1 MTTQQE
7 PALSK
12 AEGPALSEAEG
23 FQSVVTDEMRE
34 AIGKESEPAVLE
46 VEKTGC
52 RMFAR
57 AVGHTDLIFYDEEYA
72 KSKGYRSIVAP
83 PGYLGMPVHKPRTPS
98 PQGEMP
104 GLRFS
109 IPYKRVLNGG
119 TETEYFDTV
128 CAGDVLTARNK
139 ITGFNERKGG
149 MGPML
154 ITTRETTYTNQDG
167 KVVAIERGTVIQ
179 Y

>member
-1 MTTQQE
+1 MAQQQE
-7 PALSK
+7 TK
-12 AEGPALSEAEG
+12 
-23 FQSVVTDEMRE
+23 SVVTDEMRE
-34 AIGKESEPAVLE
+34 VIGKESKPTTME
-46 VEKTGC
+46 VDKTGC

-83 PGYLGMPVHKPRTPS
+83 PGFLGTQVYS
-98 PQGEMP
+98 PLRGDPAEAGGM
-104 GLRFS
+104 RFS

-119 TETEYFDTV
+119 TEYEYFGDI
-128 CAGDVLTARNK
+128 CAGDVLTVRNK
-139 ITGFNERKGG
+139 ISGFNERTGS

-154 ITTRETTYTNQDG
+154 LTSRETTFTNQDG
-167 KVVAIERGTVIQ
+167 QLVAKMYGTVIQ

>member
-1 MTTQQE
+1 MAQQQE
-7 PALSK
+7 TK
-12 AEGPALSEAEG
+12 
-23 FQSVVTDEMRE
+23 SVVTDEMRE
-34 AIGKESEPAVLE
+34 AIGKESKPTTME
-46 VEKTGC
+46 VDKTGC

-83 PGYLGMPVHKPRTPS
+83 PGFLGTTVYS
-98 PQGEMP
+98 PLRGDPTEA
-104 GLRFS
+104 GGGRFS

-119 TETEYFDTV
+119 TECEYFDTV
-128 CAGDVLTARNK
+128 CAGDMLTARNK
-139 ITGFNERKGG
+139 ISGFTEREGS

-154 ITTRETTYTNQDG
+154 ITSRETTFTNQDG
-167 KVVAIERGTVIQ
+167 QLVAKMYGTVIQ

>member
-1 MTTQQE
+1 MAQQQE
-7 PALSK
+7 TK
-12 AEGPALSEAEG
+12 
-23 FQSVVTDEMRE
+23 SVVTDEMRE
-34 AIGKESEPAVLE
+34 AIGKESKPTTME
-46 VEKTGC
+46 VDKTGC

-83 PGYLGMPVHKPRTPS
+83 PGFLGTQVYS
-98 PQGEMP
+98 PLRGDPAETG

-119 TETEYFDTV
+119 TEYEYFGDI
-128 CAGDVLTARNK
+128 CAGDVLTARSK
-139 ITGFNERKGG
+139 ISGFTEREGS

-154 ITTRETTYTNQDG
+154 LTSRETTLSNQDG
-167 KVVAIERGTVIQ
+167 EVVAKMYGTVIQ

>member
-1 MTTQQE
+1 MTQQQE
-7 PALSK
+7 
-12 AEGPALSEAEG
+12 
-23 FQSVVTDEMRE
+23 SVITDEMRA
-34 AIGKESEPAVLE
+34 AIGKESEPGTLE
-46 VEKTGC
+46 VDKTGC

-57 AVGHTDLIFYDEEYA
+57 AVGHTDLIFYDEAYA
-72 KSKGYRSIVAP
+72 KSKGYRSVVAP
-83 PGYLGMPVHKPRTPS
+83 PGFLGARVFAPLAAGGARGLP
-98 PQGEMP
+98 P
-104 GLRFS
+104 GIGFS

-128 CAGDVLTARNK
+128 CASDVLTARHK
-139 ITGFNERKGG
+139 VTGFNERTGS

-154 ITTRETTYTNQDG
+154 ITNRETAYTNQDG

>member
-1 MTTQQE
+1 MAQQQE
-7 PALSK
+7 TK
-12 AEGPALSEAEG
+12 
-23 FQSVVTDEMRE
+23 SVVTDEMRE
-34 AIGKESEPAVLE
+34 AIGKESKPTTME
-46 VEKTGC
+46 VDKSGC

-83 PGYLGMPVHKPRTPS
+83 PGFLGTQVYTPRGGDPAETGGS
-98 PQGEMP
+98 
-104 GLRFS
+104 RFS

-119 TETEYFDTV
+119 TEYEYFGDI
-128 CAGDVLTARNK
+128 CAGDVLTARSK
-139 ITGFNERKGG
+139 ISGFNEREGS

-154 ITTRETTYTNQDG
+154 LTSRETTFSNQDG
-167 KVVAIERGTVIQ
+167 QVVAKMYGTVIQ

>member
-1 MTTQQE
+1 MTQQQE
-7 PALSK
+7 S
-12 AEGPALSEAEG
+12 
-23 FQSVVTDEMRE
+23 QSVITDEMRA
-34 AIGKESEPAVLE
+34 AIGRESEPATLE
-46 VEKTGC
+46 VDKTGC

-57 AVGHTDLIFYDEEYA
+57 AVGHTDLIFYDEDYA

-83 PGYLGMPVHKPRTPS
+83 PGFLGARVFAPA
-98 PQGEMP
+98 GP
-104 GLRFS
+104 GTRGGPPGISFS

-119 TETEYFDTV
+119 TETEYFGTV

-139 ITGFNERKGG
+139 VTGFNERSGS

-154 ITTRETTYTNQDG
+154 ITNRETTYTNQHG
-167 KVVAIERGTVIQ
+167 EVVAIERGTVIQ

>member
-1 MTTQQE
+1 MTQQQE
-7 PALSK
+7 TK
-12 AEGPALSEAEG
+12 
-23 FQSVVTDEMRE
+23 SVVTDEMRE
-34 AIGKESEPAVLE
+34 AIGKESKPTTME
-46 VEKTGC
+46 VDKTGC

-83 PGYLGMPVHKPRTPS
+83 PGFLGTQVYTPRGGDPTEA
-98 PQGEMP
+98 G
-104 GLRFS
+104 GGRFS

-119 TETEYFDTV
+119 TECEYFDTV
-128 CAGDVLTARNK
+128 CAGDVLTARSK
-139 ITGFNERKGG
+139 ISGFNEREGS

-154 ITTRETTYTNQDG
+154 ITSRETTCTNQDG
-167 KVVAIERGTVIQ
+167 QLVAKMYGTVIQ

>member
-1 MTTQQE
+1 MAQQQE
-7 PALSK
+7 TK
-12 AEGPALSEAEG
+12 
-23 FQSVVTDEMRE
+23 SVVTDEMRE
-34 AIGKESEPAVLE
+34 AIGKESTPTTME
-46 VEKTGC
+46 VDKTGC

-57 AVGHTDLIFYDEEYA
+57 SVGHTDLIFYDEEYA

-83 PGYLGMPVHKPRTPS
+83 PGFLGTTAYS
-98 PQGEMP
+98 PLRGDPTEA
-104 GLRFS
+104 GGGRFS

-119 TETEYFDTV
+119 TECEYFGDI

-139 ITGFNERKGG
+139 ISGFTEREGS

-154 ITTRETTYTNQDG
+154 ITSRETSFANQDG
-167 KVVAIERGTVIQ
+167 QIVAKMYGTVIQ

>member
-1 MTTQQE
+1 MAQQQE
-7 PALSK
+7 TK
-12 AEGPALSEAEG
+12 
-23 FQSVVTDEMRE
+23 SVVTDEMRE
-34 AIGKESEPAVLE
+34 AIGKESKPTTME
-46 VEKTGC
+46 VDKTGC

-83 PGYLGMPVHKPRTPS
+83 PGFLGTQVYTPRGGDPTEA
-98 PQGEMP
+98 G
-104 GLRFS
+104 GGGFS

-119 TETEYFDTV
+119 TECEYFDTV
-128 CAGDVLTARNK
+128 CAGDVLTARSK
-139 ITGFNERKGG
+139 ISGFNEREGS

-154 ITTRETTYTNQDG
+154 ITSRETTFTNQDG
-167 KVVAIERGTVIQ
+167 QLVAKMYGTVIQ